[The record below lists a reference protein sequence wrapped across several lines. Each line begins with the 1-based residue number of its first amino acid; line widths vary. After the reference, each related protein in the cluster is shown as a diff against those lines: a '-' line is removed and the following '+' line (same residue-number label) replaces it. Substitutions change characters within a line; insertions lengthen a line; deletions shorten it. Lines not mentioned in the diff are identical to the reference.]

1 MEVFRGPL
9 RTVFSPSF
17 LPSAYPL
24 NYPLVP
30 SHFIP
35 FPSFFFLHVSLLAW
49 KHSYVSFLLLICS
62 WSSSFIALLPLSSF
76 PFLLIF
82 SVPALLLSL
91 LQYLIPYPNHHL
103 PLLFPFSPFFFSS
116 SPLISPLFFSSSNHS
131 YPSFSF
137 LPALI
142 ISSSLLRYPISPF
155 LSSASLIVPS
165 IALFLSPSYL
175 VSFIAFPF
183 SYALILCPFPFLL
196 ASVLCFPYLAFTSSY
211 FLVYILSHSLV
222 IAPLFSLFLA
232 CLPSLA
238 LPPHG
243 ATSAVTWNRA
253 QRISPEWVLVSLQ

>member
-1 MEVFRGPL
+1 MSVSYPQIPL
-9 RTVFSPSF
+9 ISVFSSYDPF
-17 LPSAYPL
+17 YP
-24 NYPLVP
+24 PLLSP
-30 SHFIP
+30 CFS
-35 FPSFFFLHVSLLAW
+35 
-49 KHSYVSFLLLICS
+49 
-62 WSSSFIALLPLSSF
+62 LSSF

-175 VSFIAFPF
+175 VLFIAFSF
-183 SYALILCPFPFLL
+183 KYALILSPFPFLL
-196 ASVLCFPYLAFTSSY
+196 PSLLGFSCLSFHSSY
-211 FLVYILSHSLV
+211 FSPLYPLSLPSNLSPLLPVSGLAVLSCSFPPLSLSTMSSLILCKLLP
-222 IAPLFSLFLA
+222 PLFSQHTRTFPSNTLLSPRFGMPCSSECYWKVIHPFL
-232 CLPSLA
+232 CLLA
-238 LPPHG
+238 PLLH
-243 ATSAVTWNRA
+243 
-253 QRISPEWVLVSLQ
+253 RI